1 MALWMLVLS
10 VVDDVDL
17 IFYNDFGAV
26 AAACADWI
34 ITLQIFLSLYIP
46 SVFIKSVDGAVQSLT
61 FIWLLHQA
69 LVFQRDLLP
78 WHF

>member
-1 MALWMLVLS
+1 
-10 VVDDVDL
+10 
-17 IFYNDFGAV
+17 
-26 AAACADWI
+26 
-34 ITLQIFLSLYIP
+34 LSLYIP

-78 WHF
+78 

>member
-1 MALWMLVLS
+1 
-10 VVDDVDL
+10 
-17 IFYNDFGAV
+17 
-26 AAACADWI
+26 
-34 ITLQIFLSLYIP
+34 
-46 SVFIKSVDGAVQSLT
+46 VQSLT